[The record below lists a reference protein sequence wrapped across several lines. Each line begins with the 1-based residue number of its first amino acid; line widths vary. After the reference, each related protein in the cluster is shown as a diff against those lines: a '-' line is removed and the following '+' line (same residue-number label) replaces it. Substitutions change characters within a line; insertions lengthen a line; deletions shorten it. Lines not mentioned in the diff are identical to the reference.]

1 MRILL
6 EKLTWQRTEAVRVS
20 PSELKYIQN
29 KKLREKGEYYKTIN
43 RKAVQAK
50 QAIVLSNNNLPVGS
64 KRANSL
70 EFMHEKFSDFM
81 QEIDKLPIEEK
92 ENMSDE
98 DLWNYFKARFKDQKE
113 MYEACLDDVIEHA
126 TSSYNYIGNLYA
138 KFNRPSTTLETIR
151 EVEEETAEAS
161 ATPTNDFI
169 DQFAAD
175 EPIDP
180 FDVD

>member
-1 MRILL
+1 
-6 EKLTWQRTEAVRVS
+6 
-20 PSELKYIQN
+20 
-29 KKLREKGEYYKTIN
+29 
-43 RKAVQAK
+43 
-50 QAIVLSNNNLPVGS
+50 
-64 KRANSL
+64 
-70 EFMHEKFSDFM
+70 
-81 QEIDKLPIEEK
+81 
-92 ENMSDE
+92 
-98 DLWNYFKARFKDQKE
+98 